1 MHGQAAQFVRGPG
14 FVSAAATTAAS
25 GIGALLPGAAIDD
38 YVFEPCGY
46 SMNGVDG
53 AAFTTIHVTPEEGF
67 SYASVELCGY
77 AAAALDASAMVAQ
90 ARPRRVFCQSRS
102 AGFAVFLTGTAFL
115 RQCGAFAGGMV
126 KPAAGGAS
134 CWECSS
140 AGFELGLLSA
150 WLLQGA

>member
-1 MHGQAAQFVRGPG
+1 M
-14 FVSAAATTAAS
+14 SAAATTAAS

-77 AAAALDASAMVAQ
+77 AAAALDASAVVAQ
-90 ARPRRVFCQSRS
+90 ARPRRVS
-102 AGFAVFLTGTAFL
+102 ARAAALCLLKNPSPSAAAVRA
-115 RQCGAFAGGMV
+115 
-126 KPAAGGAS
+126 
-134 CWECSS
+134 
-140 AGFELGLLSA
+140 
-150 WLLQGA
+150 